1 MKISLFYSL
10 NLGLISFLSFFN
22 KILNEECSTSISLAG
37 LREEEQ
43 KQKCYS
49 LSKIDESNDI
59 RCCIHKKADNNGNE
73 CIKKSDTS
81 NKDSTLYCPKVP
93 LVPNNCG
100 IAGVYQPDEAYLCK
114 EISLVVGYCC
124 YVKLKK
130 KSDDSDSSSTSYLRA
145 RHLNKVKAEAT
156 NQIINYVGNEYTI
169 ESVDCHG
176 IRIKYY
182 WFLIIAIIFLL

>member
-10 NLGLISFLSFFN
+10 YLCLISFLSFFN
-22 KILNEECSTSISLAG
+22 KILNEECSTSVNLTG

-49 LSKIDESNDI
+49 LSKINENNDI

-81 NKDSTLYCPKVP
+81 NEDSTLYCPKVP

-124 YVKLKK
+124 YVKIKK
-130 KSDDSDSSSTSYLRA
+130 NLMIQI
-145 RHLNKVKAEAT
+145 HL
-156 NQIINYVGNEYTI
+156 QLHI
-169 ESVDCHG
+169 
-176 IRIKYY
+176 
-182 WFLIIAIIFLL
+182 

>member
-22 KILNEECSTSISLAG
+22 KILNEECSTSVSLAG

-49 LSKIDESNDI
+49 LSKIDE
-59 RCCIHKKADNNGNE
+59 
-73 CIKKSDTS
+73 
-81 NKDSTLYCPKVP
+81 DSTLYCPNVP

-130 KSDDSDSSSTSYLRA
+130 KSDDSDSSSTSCLRT
-145 RHLNKVKAEAT
+145 RHLNKVKTEAT
-156 NQIINYVGNEYTI
+156 NQIINYVGNEYII

-176 IRIKYY
+176 INIKYF
-182 WFLIIAIIFLL
+182 WFLIIAIIILL